1 MIGMNNN
8 RNPIQGEF
16 ADKLREEIDNKVSE
30 EDIKKMS
37 EASKDLFGFDVFDTT
52 KNTKEEMLGE
62 SDCAEEQSN
71 KVELTLLEALKMQ
84 LDDYKN
90 RYLRALAD
98 YQNLLKRSDNEF
110 TNGWYNGQNK
120 LIEEL
125 IPFFDDFERMMN
137 NELDYKGAQIVY
149 NSLKNILK
157 SNNIS
162 VIDPAEGDV
171 FDEKFH
177 DAIMVCQTMHKNLD
191 NHVNAVFTKGY
202 KHNDYVIR
210 YAGVGVYKYQEM

>member
-62 SDCAEEQSN
+62 PDCAEEQSN

-98 YQNLLKRSDNEF
+98 YQNLRKRTDNEYGRGFKEGQDKIF
-110 TNGWYNGQNK
+110 T
-120 LIEEL
+120 EL
-125 IPFFDDFERMMN
+125 LPFIDEYDRMLNYDF
-137 NELDYKGAQIVY
+137 DYKGAKLVKKF
-149 NSLKNILK
+149 LEETLV
-157 SNNIS
+157 NNNVEEINPN
-162 VIDPAEGDV
+162 VGDP
-171 FDEKFH
+171 FDENLH
-177 DAIMVCQTMHKNLD
+177 DAVTTFPTD
-191 NHVNAVFTKGY
+191 NPEDDNCIKSVFLKGY
-202 KHNDYVIR
+202 KHNGKVIR
-210 YAGVGVYKYQEM
+210 YATVTVLKYQEQ